1 MKETRSKG
9 GRSPLPGAWSRR
21 VVAEPPAPAS
31 TPVAGGSL
39 ASRAGPGLRAT
50 CTRDQWRGRSRCVAV
65 GEKER
70 KGRRERLRERQRG
83 RERRAGDGGV
93 RASRGRNGG
102 GWGRDEA
109 DYVDLKSEGAVYIH
123 WAGSGVEAG
132 GRHQGAAESDSSEIR
147 SEQSQPHDPG
157 SDGCRNFGRR
167 GQGSW
172 PRSMSGLCS

>member
-1 MKETRSKG
+1 VKERRSKG
-9 GRSPLPGAWSRR
+9 GRPPLPGAWSRR

-31 TPVAGGSL
+31 TSVAGGVL
-39 ASRAGPGLRAT
+39 ASHVAPGLRAT

-102 GWGRDEA
+102 GRGRDEA
-109 DYVDLKSEGAVYIH
+109 DYVDPKSEAAVYIR

-132 GRHQGAAESDSSEIR
+132 SRWKALR
-147 SEQSQPHDPG
+147 SGG
-157 SDGCRNFGRR
+157 SGF
-167 GQGSW
+167 Q
-172 PRSMSGLCS
+172 